1 MCGTCEIR
9 PWSAASPQ
17 YLKHLPDCLN
27 SIFPANEKGKQN
39 RFMCDYQGC
48 KKRFCFDGIT
58 RSCHREKCPCKANG
72 EIHYSSNTAQG
83 EMNVDHAVS
92 SDPAEN
98 YKFNYS
104 CKLLGDGLL
113 ELTRRF

>member
-1 MCGTCEIR
+1 
-9 PWSAASPQ
+9 
-17 YLKHLPDCLN
+17 
-27 SIFPANEKGKQN
+27 
-39 RFMCDYQGC
+39 MCDYQGC